1 MSSNFSRR
9 RMLAAGAGAV
19 LGATSATSVSAA
31 PLGTQASAGTAADSA
46 SDTAPWGA
54 AGRGEETRSL
64 DELYQDAIAEGGKL
78 VVYAGGD
85 LANSGSGAGA
95 REAFR
100 QRFPEI
106 DLTLIVDYSKYH
118 DVRVDNQ
125 FATDTL
131 VPDLVQLQTLHDFTR
146 WKREGRLLSYKPA
159 GFSKLHKQFRDPDG
173 AWVAGMVIAFSYLYD
188 VAAAGA
194 NAPQTPLDLV
204 DPRWK
209 GAIASSYPH
218 DDDAVL
224 YLFALYVEKYGWD
237 WVADFAAQQPQ
248 FARGSFSPG
257 TAVSTKQKIIGVGTG
272 GSPTSTGPTRM
283 GMARQQREAG
293 RLAERARIARDLHD
307 TLAQELAGNRMLLQA
322 AERDWDRR
330 PEAARKQVRAVTET
344 LGASLADTRSIIRD
358 LTPPALVQGDLA
370 AALRELCARKG
381 SGDGM
386 PRVAFGTLGEFRS
399 VPPDRAAELLRVA
412 QGLLANACE
421 HARAAHVWVTL
432 DRRDAGAVT
441 VEVWDN
447 GVGFDAASPGRG
459 ASVDGR
465 GFGLAAGRE
474 RLAAYGGTLTVDSA
488 PGRGTR
494 MRATLPVETPVPAST
509 R

>member
-1 MSSNFSRR
+1 
-9 RMLAAGAGAV
+9 MLAAGAGAV

-31 PLGTQASAGTAADSA
+31 PLGTQASAGTASDSA
-46 SDTAPWGA
+46 SAAAAQGA

-100 QRFPEI
+100 RRFPEI

-146 WKREGRLLSYKPA
+146 WKREGRLLRYKPA

-257 TAVSTKQKIIGVGTG
+257 TAVNTKQKIIGVGTG
-272 GSPTSTGPTRM
+272 GSPTSTSPTRM
-283 GMARQQREAG
+283 GMADGHPFMAWGQ
-293 RLAERARIARDLHD
+293 RLAIFKQAAHPTAAKLYLNWQLSTERQTSSGWSVRTDIASPTGLKPIWEYPNANVDGFPRFMEDRARVEQLKQTFALYFGEVKGDPTPGWPGLH
-307 TLAQELAGNRMLLQA
+307 
-322 AERDWDRR
+322 
-330 PEAARKQVRAVTET
+330 
-344 LGASLADTRSIIRD
+344 
-358 LTPPALVQGDLA
+358 
-370 AALRELCARKG
+370 
-381 SGDGM
+381 
-386 PRVAFGTLGEFRS
+386 
-399 VPPDRAAELLRVA
+399 
-412 QGLLANACE
+412 
-421 HARAAHVWVTL
+421 
-432 DRRDAGAVT
+432 
-441 VEVWDN
+441 
-447 GVGFDAASPGRG
+447 PGR
-459 ASVDGR
+459 
-465 GFGLAAGRE
+465 
-474 RLAAYGGTLTVDSA
+474 
-488 PGRGTR
+488 
-494 MRATLPVETPVPAST
+494 
-509 R
+509 